1 MLIKSITHDVICVVA
16 AVSNYNKH
24 NSSFVIKIKYNASTR
39 LVTGESAIQI
49 RNTKLGDKTNY
60 EIPDRL
66 EGRDEEL
73 DPMLKLTLLKLRTFE
88 DDVLLAAAADICEAT
103 LVTLPANPIHFSWV
117 FLWHAPHIN
126 RGASPIHLA

>member
-1 MLIKSITHDVICVVA
+1 MLIKSITRCYMCSSWLVITINTIHH
-16 AVSNYNKH
+16 SLL
-24 NSSFVIKIKYNASTR
+24 KIKYNASTR

-49 RNTKLGDKTNY
+49 RNTKLEDKTNY

-88 DDVLLAAAADICEAT
+88 DDVLLAAADICEAT

-126 RGASPIHLA
+126 R